1 MARPEVTGR
10 KPYHRGRKRG
20 SRNRRRKIPV
30 TERSASTITEF
41 CEAHRI
47 SRTRYYELK
56 DEGLAPDE
64 MVVGRR
70 RLISNE
76 AAARWRAARE
86 AKSGA
91 ETAAPAV

>member
-10 KPYHRGRKRG
+10 KVRGGRKPG
-20 SRNRRRKIPV
+20 SKNKRTKVPV

-64 MVVGRR
+64 MVIGRR
-70 RLISNE
+70 RLISHE

-86 AKSGA
+86 AKTAA
-91 ETAAPAV
+91 ETAAPAA